1 MYYYK
6 RLIALI
12 AGILIVIV
20 FAGAAALFV
29 TPYDEWFTALET
41 PALMTSQNLH
51 SVLWFFVYLLI
62 AIAISSTIVGK
73 RNKREFILWLVVI
86 ALSVVYTAFMFALR
100 NPPLAALPLALAA
113 ILGVILFFHDCTASR
128 AVIACWYIYLLAVQY
143 GYIMLN

>member
-12 AGILIVIV
+12 AGILIVIL

-29 TPYDEWFTALET
+29 TPYDEWFTSLET
-41 PALMTSQNLH
+41 PALMTSRNVH
-51 SVLWFFVYLLI
+51 SVLWFVVYLLV
-62 AIAISSTIVGK
+62 AVAISSTIVGE
-73 RNKREFILWLVVI
+73 RNQREFMLWITVI
-86 ALSVVYTAFMFALR
+86 VLSVVYTAFMFTLR

-113 ILGVILFFHDCTASR
+113 ILAVILFFHECYVSR

>member
-12 AGILIVIV
+12 AGILIVIL

-29 TPYDEWFTALET
+29 TPYDEWFISLET
-41 PALMTSQNLH
+41 PSLMTSQNLH

-62 AIAISSTIVGK
+62 AVAISSTIVGK
-73 RNKREFILWLVVI
+73 RNKREFALWLVVI
-86 ALSVVYTAFMFALR
+86 ALSVVYTAFMFTLK
-100 NPPLAALPLALAA
+100 NPPLAALPLSLAA
-113 ILGVILFFHDCTASR
+113 ILTVVLFFHETNLSR
-128 AVIACWYIYLLAVQY
+128 AVIACWYVYLLAVQY

>member
-12 AGILIVIV
+12 GGIIIVIL

-29 TPYDEWFTALET
+29 TPYDEWFLSLEV
-41 PALMTSQNLH
+41 PALMTSTNLH
-51 SVLWFFVYLLI
+51 SILWFFVYLLI

-73 RNKREFILWLVVI
+73 RSKREFTLWIAVI
-86 ALSVVYTAFMFALR
+86 ALSVVYTAFMFTLR

-113 ILGVILFFHDCTASR
+113 ILTVILFFHECYASR
-128 AVIACWYIYLLAVQY
+128 AAIACWYIYLLAVQY